1 MRVSTEVAF
10 PLAGMLSVAG
20 VNRHEISGVLG
31 WHPKFTLPVKPLTD
45 AIVTLKF
52 ADSPAFTVAL
62 AGARDPLKSQ
72 TCKVADALC
81 VTGLLLPVTVTV

>member
-1 MRVSTEVAF
+1 M
-10 PLAGMLSVAG
+10 AGMLKVAG
-20 VNRHEISGVLG
+20 LNRHEMSGVLG

-62 AGARDPLKSQ
+62 PELEIRRNPRLAR
-72 TCKVADALC
+72 
-81 VTGLLLPVTVTV
+81 